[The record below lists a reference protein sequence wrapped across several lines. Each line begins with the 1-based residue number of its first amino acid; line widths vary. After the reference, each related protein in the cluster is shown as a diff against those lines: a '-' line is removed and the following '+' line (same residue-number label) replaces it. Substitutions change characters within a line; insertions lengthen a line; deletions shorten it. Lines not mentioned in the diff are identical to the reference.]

1 MKALIVDDEAHV
13 ITAVKLLVPW
23 ADFGIMELLEASTPQ
38 DAIRLLEQ
46 EQPEI
51 LITDIVMQDLSG
63 IDLMEYITN
72 SPIRTK
78 VVVISGYD
86 NFEYVRSSLRN
97 GGVDYILKPL
107 DQRQL
112 TAAVRKA
119 VDAWNQE
126 QSLLHTVQTHQ
137 DQIHSMTSLVREN
150 LLSKMLAGQ
159 EFDQSYRE
167 LLQICPELGE
177 QTSFGFACCSL
188 SPFLSDH
195 SADQKD
201 DCSRFREAL
210 SEFLSQNSAGFLV
223 PSNNAGEI
231 LLFFSSLPSGITKK
245 LEDLLSALDGRFSFP
260 TAMGFSSSSSF
271 PNRLTDTLE
280 EARASYGFLN
290 AVTLRPFLC
299 SLTSLPPTVSRTPL
313 PPRSEAEDRR
323 LLSALLTGNES
334 MINKAIESWLNS
346 RFQTS
351 SPCLSHVLSVIEEE
365 HQLFSG
371 WVSLFKRRHKGF
383 SHQEDY
389 RLLRYPDISDSGMHL
404 SMTRFRQRIHMDIF
418 FLYQELKN
426 IRSPESDMIYQVAH
440 YIELNYDQP
449 FSQFACA
456 QMFFVNKDYLC
467 RKFKQTFHKTMIT
480 YLNELRI
487 RQAEHLLEDPAILV
501 RQIAHDVGFEDE
513 KYFSRQFKKITGMT
527 PGDYRIL
534 HLQKIGF

>member
-23 ADFGIMELLEASTPQ
+23 ADFGITELLEASTPQ

-46 EQPEI
+46 KQPEI
-51 LITDIVMQDLSG
+51 LITDIVIQDLSG

-107 DQRQL
+107 DQHQL
-112 TAAVRKA
+112 IAAVQKA

-126 QSLLHTVQTHQ
+126 QALLHTVQTHK
-137 DQIHSMTSLVREN
+137 DQIHSMTNLCREN

-159 EFDQSYRE
+159 EFRQSYRE

-177 QTSFGFACCSL
+177 QAAFGFAYCNL

-195 SADQKD
+195 SSGQKD
-201 DCSRFREAL
+201 EYSQFREAL
-210 SEFLSQNSAGFLV
+210 SEFLSQSGSGFLV
-223 PSNNAGEI
+223 PSNNSREI

-245 LEDLLSALDGRFSFP
+245 LEELLTSLDGRFSFP

-271 PNRLTDTLE
+271 PNQLIETLE
-280 EARASYGFLN
+280 EARNSYGFLN

-299 SLTSLPPTVSRTPL
+299 SLTSLPPTVSSVPL
-313 PPRSEAEDRR
+313 PPRSETKDRG
-323 LLSALLTGNES
+323 LLSSLLTGNEAL
-334 MINKAIESWLNS
+334 INEAIEGWLES
-346 RFQTS
+346 RFPTS

-365 HQLFSG
+365 HQLFSD
-371 WVSLFKRRHKGF
+371 WVSLFKKRHEGF

-389 RLLRYPDISDSGMHL
+389 RLLRLPDISDSGMHL
-404 SMTRFRQRIHMDIF
+404 SMARFRQRIYMDVF

-426 IRSPESDMIYQVAH
+426 IHSPESDMIYQVAH
-440 YIELNYDQP
+440 YLELNYDQP
-449 FSQFACA
+449 FSQFSCA
-456 QMFFVNKDYLC
+456 QMFFVNKEYLC
-467 RKFKQTFHKTMIT
+467 RKFKQTFHKPMIT

-487 RQAEHLLEDPAILV
+487 RQAKHLLEDPAILV

-534 HLQKIGF
+534 HLQKGGL